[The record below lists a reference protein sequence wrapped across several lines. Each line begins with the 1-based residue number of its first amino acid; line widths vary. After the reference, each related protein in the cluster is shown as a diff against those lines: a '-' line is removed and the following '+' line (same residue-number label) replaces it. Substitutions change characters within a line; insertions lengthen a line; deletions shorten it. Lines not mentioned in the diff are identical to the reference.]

1 MPLIYTMTKEQ
12 LQKQIERQL
21 DNPLFGEEIVYI
33 DSDLNEHNIKA
44 FVYRKGIS
52 AVQNRFD
59 RGSNSKSPKYDIEI
73 RISSSVEKGRDCIIT
88 KLDYVMVAKRQG
100 GELQRMQVI
109 EITDS
114 DPGSW
119 KLGLA
124 V

>member
-1 MPLIYTMTKEQ
+1 MTKEQ
-12 LQKQIERQL
+12 MQQQIERL
-21 DNPLFGEEIVYI
+21 LENAAIGEDIVYV
-33 DSDLNEHNIKA
+33 DKELNEYSIKA
-44 FVYRKGIS
+44 FVYRNGIS

-59 RGSNSKSPKYDIEI
+59 RGSNGKSPKYDIEI
-73 RISSSVEKGRDCIIT
+73 RISSSIEKGRDCIIT
-88 KLDYVMVAKRQG
+88 KLDSVMVAKRQG